1 MQRAAGTLG
10 CDAIVCVL
18 IYTVS
23 IPVYKVV
30 SGLSQGT
37 SQHFANGQHQSPP
50 SWFLLQNPGD
60 LCHGMHL
67 DIFITIVLFFN

>member
-1 MQRAAGTLG
+1 MQREAGSLG

-37 SQHFANGQHQSPP
+37 SQHFAYGQHQSPP
-50 SWFLLQNPGD
+50 SWFLNPGD
-60 LCHGMHL
+60 LCRGMDL